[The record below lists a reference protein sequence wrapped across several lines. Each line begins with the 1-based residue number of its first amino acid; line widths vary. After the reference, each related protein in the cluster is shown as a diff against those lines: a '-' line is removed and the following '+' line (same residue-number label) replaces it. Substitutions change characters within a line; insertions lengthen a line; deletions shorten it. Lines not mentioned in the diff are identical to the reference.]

1 MGETA
6 GGGGLG
12 AVAEEFAVGGVQEGR
27 VGSGEGCDVDCV
39 LFAPGVIS

>member
-12 AVAEEFAVGGVQEGR
+12 AVAEELAVGGVQEGR
-27 VGSGEGCDVDCV
+27 LGSGEGCDVDCM
-39 LFAPGVIS
+39 LFTLGVIS